1 MSQAEQR
8 RIAELQARIVS
19 LESEVEHWRN
29 RAMQVGANVIP
40 LPTAAGLKAT
50 PVTRPAA
57 VSISQLNIPVY
68 DPNRNLILDPIKQA
82 PDDSAT

>member
-8 RIAELQARIVS
+8 RIAELQGRIAS

-40 LPTAAGLKAT
+40 MPRVRPLEPVSAT
-50 PVTRPAA
+50 SEDARA
-57 VSISQLNIPVY
+57 ISKLNIPTF
-68 DPNRNLILDPIKQA
+68 DPNRNLILDPIE
-82 PDDSAT
+82 PRRGEPE